1 MKKRIILL
9 LLSAVAMA
17 APAQKRAV
25 YITAGQSNADGRERI
40 AKLPEYLKAG
50 KYRHLRFANIT
61 DSAPSAFADR
71 HLLAEKRYAFQDV
84 CDYWLDQASRQDF
97 YAVKCTYGGTAIALG
112 QTAPKVPVWNA
123 STEYLDTARAYRGHT
138 DGARGAWPFVEGN
151 SLAKSFASGF
161 KTLVGGELSKL
172 ADGYE
177 VKAIMWHQGE
187 SDRRAAA
194 HYYDNLKALIAYM
207 RNAIY
212 EATGDEKALHTPF
225 IMGTVCR
232 QSRQYS
238 AEVEQARQRLAAED
252 PDIHLIDMSRA
263 SLLPDRLHFDS
274 LSTEY
279 LGRAMYNML
288 VAIGAAEGGTV
299 ATSLPYAP
307 TGEALKGGEDK
318 AAGGPK
324 RGL

>member
-1 MKKRIILL
+1 MKRKIIVL
-9 LLSAVAMA
+9 LLSAAALA

-50 KYRHLRFANIT
+50 KYSHLRFANVT
-61 DSAPSAFADR
+61 GSAPSAFGDR
-71 HLLAEKRYAFQDV
+71 NLLGEKRYAFQDV
-84 CDYWLDQASRQDF
+84 CNYWLDRASKQDF
-97 YAVKCTYGGTAIALG
+97 YAVKCAYGGTAIALG

-161 KTLVGGELSKL
+161 KALVDGELSKL

-187 SDRRAAA
+187 SDRRAGAQ
-194 HYYDNLKALIAYM
+194 YYDNLKTLIAYM
-207 RNAIY
+207 RNTIY

-232 QSRQYS
+232 RSRQYN
-238 AEVEQARQRLAAED
+238 AEVEQARRRLAAED

-263 SLLPDRLHFDS
+263 SLLPDQLHFDS

-288 VAIGAAEGGTV
+288 VSIGAAEGETV
-299 ATSLPYAP
+299 ATGLPYIP
-307 TGEALKGGEDK
+307 EGEAMKGGEKK
-318 AAGGPK
+318 ASGATK